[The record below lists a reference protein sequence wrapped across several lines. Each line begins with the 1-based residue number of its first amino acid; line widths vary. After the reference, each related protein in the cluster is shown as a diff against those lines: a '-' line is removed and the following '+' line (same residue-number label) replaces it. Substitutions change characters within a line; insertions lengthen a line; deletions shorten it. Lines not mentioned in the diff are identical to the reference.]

1 MKIKNLFSQAIALSS
16 LGGRRSLTGGVEGTV
31 AEWQAPP
38 AFCKPVLL
46 AHLHIAL
53 GQMEK
58 KHCQRYKGPKAL
70 STVTHSTPLIQSRSF
85 TRFEILVKLQLRF
98 VWQRVGK
105 KRITLKN
112 P

>member
-1 MKIKNLFSQAIALSS
+1 MKIKTLFSQAITLSS

-53 GQMEK
+53 GEMEK
-58 KHCQRYKGPKAL
+58 KHCQRYNGPKAL
-70 STVTHSTPLIQSRSF
+70 STLTRSIIHNRSF
-85 TRFEILVKLQLRF
+85 TSFEILVKLQLGF
-98 VWQRVGK
+98 VWQRV
-105 KRITLKN
+105 RNT
-112 P
+112 

>member
-1 MKIKNLFSQAIALSS
+1 MKIKTLFSQAITLSS

-58 KHCQRYKGPKAL
+58 KTLPKVQRTKGIEY
-70 STVTHSTPLIQSRSF
+70 SDSF
-85 TRFEILVKLQLRF
+85 NNTQQKLHKL
-98 VWQRVGK
+98 
-105 KRITLKN
+105 
-112 P
+112 